1 VRFQH
6 GMNTFIKEC
15 YWRRKTRRSS
25 W

>member
-1 VRFQH
+1 
-6 GMNTFIKEC
+6 MNTFIKEC